1 MRALILALLLVGCS
15 SIDRKVEGWPQDL
28 KVTEIQTG
36 FWDVQAKCWED
47 MPFYWK
53 LMIPIV
59 FACTVADLDKGTC
72 DIYYWQDEMPDDLK
86 THERQHCQGYAHDS
100 GWQTYYDAWK
110 AKQ

>member
-36 FWDVQAKCWED
+36 FWDVQSKCWED

-59 FACTVADLDKGTC
+59 FACTVADLDARTC
-72 DIYYWQDEMPDDLK
+72 DIYYWQDDMPDDLR

-100 GWQTYYDAWK
+100 GWQEYFDAWK
-110 AKQ
+110 ARQ